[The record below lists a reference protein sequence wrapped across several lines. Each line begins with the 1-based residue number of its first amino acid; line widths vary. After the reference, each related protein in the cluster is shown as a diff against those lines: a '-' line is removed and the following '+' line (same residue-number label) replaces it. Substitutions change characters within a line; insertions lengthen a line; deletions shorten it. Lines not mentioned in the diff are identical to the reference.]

1 MNDYILLLRNDPAV
15 FRSPEV
21 SPQRA
26 QEIYGKYRAWRER
39 LAAQGLLSGS
49 HKLEDRTGRVM
60 QKADG
65 NGKVHITDGPYT
77 ESNEVLGGFFI
88 VKAENYE
95 GAVEIARGCPHFE
108 FGQVEVRRV
117 EF

>member
-1 MNDYILLLRNDPAV
+1 MNDYILLLRNDPAI
-15 FRSPEV
+15 FRSVDV

-26 QEIYGKYRAWRER
+26 QEVYGKYRAWRER
-39 LAAQGLLSGS
+39 LAADGLLSGS
-49 HKLEDRTGRVM
+49 HKLESGTGRVM

-65 NGKVHITDGPYT
+65 DGEVHITDGPYA
-77 ESNEVLGGFFI
+77 ESKEVLGGFFI

-95 GAVEIARGCPHFE
+95 AALEIARGCPHLE